1 MTTARTAVARK
12 TRVLIIAES
21 AVHGARLRS
30 LLSGHPELEVTT
42 GDGDNVARQ
51 STQAVIVL
59 DAESERAFPVT
70 MLPALRGG
78 VIVMAG
84 SQNLNLITHTF
95 PREPIALLS
104 PDCDE
109 KQLVAAIR
117 SVAAGLT
124 VLAPETLELLI
135 RTSPESIALEPGEE
149 ELTARE
155 TEVLHMMTA
164 GLTNREIAT
173 TLGISENTVKFH
185 IASIFGKLGTS
196 TRTET
201 VTEGIRRRLILL

>member
-12 TRVLIIAES
+12 TRVLIIAEP
-21 AVHGARLRS
+21 AVRGARLRS
-30 LLSGHPELEVTT
+30 LLSGHPEFEVTT

-59 DAESERAFPVT
+59 DAESERASPVT

-78 VIVMAG
+78 VIVIAG
-84 SQNLNLITHTF
+84 SQNLNWITHTF